1 MAEAQPGAIA
11 FLVAPQQSVIN
22 PVVRLA
28 WDPHCTSL
36 RSNRPV
42 TARVATRS
50 SDNWSYWSK
59 NHLPEASLLIDQR
72 HTGTGR

>member
-28 WDPHCTSL
+28 WDPH
-36 RSNRPV
+36 
-42 TARVATRS
+42 
-50 SDNWSYWSK
+50 
-59 NHLPEASLLIDQR
+59 
-72 HTGTGR
+72 